1 MRAKCR
7 VVLSGETEG
16 GRKGGIER
24 ERGEGREG
32 GSEKEVVAEEKED
45 EEEGEEEEK
54 EQARHFPLLMFKCLI
69 LKISLL

>member
-45 EEEGEEEEK
+45 EQEGEEEDERTSK
-54 EQARHFPLLMFKCLI
+54 TLPTLDV
-69 LKISLL
+69 